1 MSKFDSIIDEVGH
14 DKKQEVKAILRPR
27 YVSILTNGGFKAV
40 FADTGNKAVIM
51 DIMNAF
57 LPANRQVRDIIF
69 MQTEHPS
76 MADEGKEYRF
86 DFMCR
91 DENDVYFI
99 VEAQNYFDDNW
110 SRRCVSYTSRV
121 YDAQNIIGKEYVA
134 PPVYLIGLMGVP
146 IEHADMSK
154 WRDRYVAE
162 YTFRE
167 KETQDLLDE
176 TIFIIFAEI
185 ARFDKRQDECVSV
198 QERMLYVLKHSQDI
212 KKPTGWLTEGI
223 YARLL
228 HAFEV
233 AKFMKGKLIR
243 YIRDMMDERKRVSEM
258 NTYERRG
265 RAKGLAEGLEK
276 GREEGLEEG
285 LEKGKVQERLANAVK
300 MKRLGIDTAVIC
312 QVTGLSEYEVEKL

>member
-1 MSKFDSIIDEVGH
+1 MGKIDTIIDEIGP
-14 DKKQEVKAILRPR
+14 DNEQEVKDILRPR

-57 LPANRQVRDIIF
+57 LPTTRQVRDIVF
-69 MQTEHPS
+69 MHTEYPS
-76 MADEGKEYRF
+76 RADEGKEYRF

-134 PPVYLIGLMGVP
+134 PPVYLLGLMGVP
-146 IEHADMSK
+146 IEHSDMTK
-154 WRDRYVAE
+154 WHDRYVAE

-167 KETQDLLDE
+167 KETLDLLDE

-185 ARFDKRQDECVSV
+185 ARFDKHQEECLSV

-212 KKPTGWLTEGI
+212 RKPTSWLTEGV

-233 AKFMKGKLIR
+233 AKFTKVKLIR
-243 YIRDMMDERKRVSEM
+243 YIQDMMDERKRISEM
-258 NTYERRG
+258 NTYTRRG
-265 RAKGLAEGLEK
+265 REEGRAEGLAEGMEK
-276 GREEGLEEG
+276 GME
-285 LEKGKVQERLANAVK
+285 QERLSNAVK
-300 MKRLGIDTAVIC
+300 MKKLGIDIAVIC
-312 QVTGLSEYEVEKL
+312 QVTGLSEQEIANL

>member
-1 MSKFDSIIDEVGH
+1 
-14 DKKQEVKAILRPR
+14 
-27 YVSILTNGGFKAV
+27 
-40 FADTGNKAVIM
+40 
-51 DIMNAF
+51 MN
-57 LPANRQVRDIIF
+57 L
-69 MQTEHPS
+69 
-76 MADEGKEYRF
+76 GKE
-86 DFMCR
+86 
-91 DENDVYFI
+91 
-99 VEAQNYFDDNW
+99 
-110 SRRCVSYTSRV
+110 
-121 YDAQNIIGKEYVA
+121 
-134 PPVYLIGLMGVP
+134 
-146 IEHADMSK
+146 
-154 WRDRYVAE
+154 YVAE

-243 YIRDMMDERKRVSEM
+243 YIRDMMDERKRISEM

-265 RAKGLAEGLEK
+265 RAEGLAEGLEK
-276 GREEGLEEG
+276 GREKGREEGRAEG

>member
-1 MSKFDSIIDEVGH
+1 MNLSKE
-14 DKKQEVKAILRPR
+14 
-27 YVSILTNGGFKAV
+27 
-40 FADTGNKAVIM
+40 
-51 DIMNAF
+51 
-57 LPANRQVRDIIF
+57 
-69 MQTEHPS
+69 
-76 MADEGKEYRF
+76 
-86 DFMCR
+86 
-91 DENDVYFI
+91 
-99 VEAQNYFDDNW
+99 
-110 SRRCVSYTSRV
+110 
-121 YDAQNIIGKEYVA
+121 
-134 PPVYLIGLMGVP
+134 
-146 IEHADMSK
+146 
-154 WRDRYVAE
+154 YVAE

-265 RAKGLAEGLEK
+265 RAE
-276 GREEGLEEG
+276 
-285 LEKGKVQERLANAVK
+285 GKVQERLANARK
-300 MKRLGIDTAVIC
+300 MKELGMDIALIC
-312 QVTGLSEYEVEKL
+312 QVTGLSEQQVLEL

>member
-1 MSKFDSIIDEVGH
+1 MKNFDSIINVVGQ
-14 DKKQEVKAILRPR
+14 DKKQEVKDILRPR
-27 YVSILTNGGFKAV
+27 YINILTNGGFKAV
-40 FADTGNKAVIM
+40 FAYPENKAVVM

-57 LPANRQVRDIIF
+57 LPANRQVRDIVF

-76 MADEGKEYRF
+76 RADEGKEYRF

-91 DENDVYFI
+91 DDNDVYFI

-134 PPVYLIGLMGVP
+134 PPVYLIGLP
-146 IEHADMSK
+146 IEHTDMSK

-185 ARFDKRQDECVSV
+185 ARFDKRLEECVSV
-198 QERMLYVLKHSQDI
+198 QERMLYVLKHSHEI
-212 KKPTGWLTEGI
+212 NEPIGWLTEST

-228 HAFEV
+228 HTFEV
-233 AKFMKGKLIR
+233 AKFTEERLIK
-243 YIRDMMDERKRVSEM
+243 YIRDMIDERKRISEM
-258 NTYERRG
+258 NTYIRMG
-265 RAKGLAEGLEK
+265 RDEGYAEGLILAARNMK
-276 GREEGLEEG
+276 TQGLDI
-285 LEKGKVQERLANAVK
+285 KVIME
-300 MKRLGIDTAVIC
+300 
-312 QVTGLSEYEVEKL
+312 VTGLSAEAISKL

>member
-1 MSKFDSIIDEVGH
+1 
-14 DKKQEVKAILRPR
+14 
-27 YVSILTNGGFKAV
+27 
-40 FADTGNKAVIM
+40 
-51 DIMNAF
+51 MN
-57 LPANRQVRDIIF
+57 L
-69 MQTEHPS
+69 
-76 MADEGKEYRF
+76 GKE
-86 DFMCR
+86 
-91 DENDVYFI
+91 
-99 VEAQNYFDDNW
+99 
-110 SRRCVSYTSRV
+110 
-121 YDAQNIIGKEYVA
+121 
-134 PPVYLIGLMGVP
+134 
-146 IEHADMSK
+146 
-154 WRDRYVAE
+154 YVAE

-265 RAKGLAEGLEK
+265 RAEGLA
-276 GREEGLEEG
+276 EG

-300 MKRLGIDTAVIC
+300 MKRLGMDIALIC
-312 QVTGLSEYEVEKL
+312 QVTGLSEQQVLEL

>member
-1 MSKFDSIIDEVGH
+1 MRKIDSIIDVIGH
-14 DKKQEVKAILRPR
+14 DKKQEVKDILRPR

-40 FADTGNKAVIM
+40 FAYPENKAVVM

-57 LPANRQVRDIIF
+57 LPPYRQVRDIIF

-76 MADEGKEYRF
+76 RADDGKEYRF

-121 YDAQNIIGKEYVA
+121 YDARNIIGKEYVA

-154 WRDRYVAE
+154 WHDRYVAE

-167 KETQDLLDE
+167 KETLDLLDE

-185 ARFDKRQDECVSV
+185 ARFDKRQEECISA

-212 KKPTGWLTEGI
+212 KKPTGWLTKGV

-233 AKFMKGKLIR
+233 AKFSEEKLIK

-258 NTYERRG
+258 NTYKRMG
-265 RAKGLAEGLEK
+265 RDEGRAEGLVEGMEKGMEK
-276 GREEGLEEG
+276 GREEGMLLAARNMMAQG
-285 LEKGKVQERLANAVK
+285 LDSEVI
-300 MKRLGIDTAVIC
+300 MK
-312 QVTGLSEYEVEKL
+312 VTGLSKEQFSEL

>member
-1 MSKFDSIIDEVGH
+1 MICRRTPGFYLKVRNNDLNFDLSC
-14 DKKQEVKAILRPR
+14 
-27 YVSILTNGGFKAV
+27 FK
-40 FADTGNKAVIM
+40 N
-51 DIMNAF
+51 
-57 LPANRQVRDIIF
+57 LP
-69 MQTEHPS
+69 
-76 MADEGKEYRF
+76 
-86 DFMCR
+86 
-91 DENDVYFI
+91 
-99 VEAQNYFDDNW
+99 
-110 SRRCVSYTSRV
+110 
-121 YDAQNIIGKEYVA
+121 KEYVA

-212 KKPTGWLTEGI
+212 KKPTDWLTEGI

-265 RAKGLAEGLEK
+265 RAE
-276 GREEGLEEG
+276 
-285 LEKGKVQERLANAVK
+285 GKVQERMANARK
-300 MKRLGIDTAVIC
+300 MKELGMDIALIC
-312 QVTGLSEYEVEKL
+312 QVTGLSEQQVLEL